1 MSNDTQADLPSADLI
16 ADLTVDTT
24 AEPTSED
31 SIAADSALADS
42 APAEQ
47 AAAPIETGEAP
58 ATGETAS
65 TAETA
70 GTADAAAVAQ
80 AAETAEAAGSA
91 EVPEG
96 AGAAAVA
103 EEDDLDSHR
112 FECRS
117 CGYVYDPGEGV
128 KKLGI
133 PQGTPFFEL
142 DAASFRC
149 PVCRSK
155 VGAFKDI
162 GPRNKPSG
170 FEENLNFGLG
180 VNRLTPGQKNV
191 LIFGGFAL
199 AIAFFLSLY
208 SLR

>member
-1 MSNDTQADLPSADLI
+1 MNATTGDQQDPIGPEPAQPPPELATEPSTELATELPTEPPTEPPTESPKEAS
-16 ADLTVDTT
+16 
-24 AEPTSED
+24 AEPEP
-31 SIAADSALADS
+31 AASPAASAGLE
-42 APAEQ
+42 P
-47 AAAPIETGEAP
+47 
-58 ATGETAS
+58 
-65 TAETA
+65 
-70 GTADAAAVAQ
+70 
-80 AAETAEAAGSA
+80 
-91 EVPEG
+91 
-96 AGAAAVA
+96 
-103 EEDDLDSHR
+103 EDDLASHR

-117 CGYVYDPGEGV
+117 CGFVYDPQEGV
-128 KKLGI
+128 KKVGI
-133 PQGTPFFEL
+133 AAGTPFLEL

-180 VNRLTPGQKNV
+180 VNQLTPGQKNV

>member
-1 MSNDTQADLPSADLI
+1 MSDDNQ
-16 ADLTVDTT
+16 
-24 AEPTSED
+24 
-31 SIAADSALADS
+31 
-42 APAEQ
+42 AEQ
-47 AAAPIETGEAP
+47 PAVETV
-58 ATGETAS
+58 S
-65 TAETA
+65 TAELA
-70 GTADAAAVAQ
+70 PASE
-80 AAETAEAAGSA
+80 ETVDQQEAL
-91 EVPEG
+91 EPEI
-96 AGAAAVA
+96 
-103 EEDDLDSHR
+103 DISSHR

-133 PQGTPFFEL
+133 EPGTAFLDL
-142 DAASFRC
+142 DAISFRC

-191 LIFGGFAL
+191 LIFGSFAL

>member
-1 MSNDTQADLPSADLI
+1 MSSDTPVGSSPDPNESAMASSSAVDVERASELPQGGI
-16 ADLTVDTT
+16 ANG
-24 AEPTSED
+24 AAGAAGEPAAIEEP
-31 SIAADSALADS
+31 AAFEEVADSL
-42 APAEQ
+42 
-47 AAAPIETGEAP
+47 AAAATAEAP
-58 ATGETAS
+58 ADPLESDPNT
-65 TAETA
+65 
-70 GTADAAAVAQ
+70 
-80 AAETAEAAGSA
+80 
-91 EVPEG
+91 
-96 AGAAAVA
+96 
-103 EEDDLDSHR
+103 HR

-117 CGYVYDPGEGV
+117 CGFVYDPDEGV
-128 KKLGI
+128 RKLGI
-133 PQGTPFFEL
+133 EAGTAFVAL
-142 DAASFRC
+142 DPASFRC
-149 PVCRSK
+149 PVCRSR

>member
-1 MSNDTQADLPSADLI
+1 MNATPGDQQDPSGPEPAQP
-16 ADLTVDTT
+16 LTELATELAT
-24 AEPTSED
+24 EPPTKPAAEAEP
-31 SIAADSALADS
+31 AAS
-42 APAEQ
+42 PA
-47 AAAPIETGEAP
+47 IN
-58 ATGETAS
+58 
-65 TAETA
+65 
-70 GTADAAAVAQ
+70 
-80 AAETAEAAGSA
+80 TAEAAAA
-91 EVPEG
+91 EPKPAASPAAG
-96 AGAAAVA
+96 AGLDPD
-103 EEDDLDSHR
+103 DDLASHR

-117 CGYVYDPGEGV
+117 CGFVYDPQEGV
-128 KKLGI
+128 KKVGI
-133 PQGTPFFEL
+133 AAGTPFLEL

-155 VGAFKDI
+155 VGAFMDI

-180 VNRLTPGQKNV
+180 VNQLTPGQKNV

>member
-1 MSNDTQADLPSADLI
+1 MSTDAPTDHPTDQPSDHPTDAPSPQA
-16 ADLTVDTT
+16 
-24 AEPTSED
+24 
-31 SIAADSALADS
+31 AADS
-42 APAEQ
+42 
-47 AAAPIETGEAP
+47 G
-58 ATGETAS
+58 
-65 TAETA
+65 
-70 GTADAAAVAQ
+70 DAAA
-80 AAETAEAAGSA
+80 AEEPTAVQDAGGDAEAAQEASTEPVS
-91 EVPEG
+91 EVAPET
-96 AGAAAVA
+96 AAADVSSDPA
-103 EEDDLDSHR
+103 SHR

-117 CGYVYDPGEGV
+117 CGFVYDPAEGV
-128 KKLGI
+128 KKLAI
-133 PQGTPFFEL
+133 PQGTPFSDL
-142 DAASFRC
+142 DPVGFRC
-149 PVCRSK
+149 PVCRSR